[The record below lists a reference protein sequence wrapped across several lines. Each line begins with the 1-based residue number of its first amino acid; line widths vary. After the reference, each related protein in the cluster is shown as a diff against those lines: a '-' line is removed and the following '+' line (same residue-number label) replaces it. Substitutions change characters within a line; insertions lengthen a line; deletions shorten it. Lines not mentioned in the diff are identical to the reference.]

1 MGRSKSQR
9 SPSLWMAQGFN
20 EGRQLVGDFAIE
32 GFFFFSHEAE
42 GRFQSKHLPYLT
54 SNPTE
59 ISGKLRT
66 SWNYIFLILAFEC
79 DVAVS
84 TMHIYFFRGT
94 LFFVVNIEP
103 WGVLKNFKSCKDM
116 ILFADRFRRIF
127 SCEIAAAI
135 AKPRKGAF

>member
-42 GRFQSKHLPYLT
+42 GRFQSKCLPYLT

-59 ISGKLRT
+59 ISGKLLT
-66 SWNYIFLILAFEC
+66 SRNYIFHFGLR
-79 DVAVS
+79 
-84 TMHIYFFRGT
+84 M
-94 LFFVVNIEP
+94 
-103 WGVLKNFKSCKDM
+103 
-116 ILFADRFRRIF
+116 
-127 SCEIAAAI
+127 
-135 AKPRKGAF
+135 